1 MHVLRCEH
9 SHTCK
14 TEGER
19 EREDEGFCGC
29 DCVFVGVCVCDC
41 IHRSV
46 GAGVSSE
53 YFCDESTCCQVEFR
67 PSCWCAFPISPHSDP
82 QGNPSSGQVH
92 YPVKYMAL
100 GEWTSWPGHLCS
112 SPAYLSQC
120 HCGKDRHRTTLGSLS
135 LLYPE
140 KNRRRKHGLSHPG
153 PGAPCD
159 YVGPHIYDFSAGALC
174 VLTCVM
180 GRGFLPGC

>member
-1 MHVLRCEH
+1 MCSGV
-9 SHTCK
+9 STHTRVK
-14 TEGER
+14 RR
-19 EREDEGFCGC
+19 ERGREKTK
-29 DCVFVGVCVCDC
+29 VSAAVIVYLWACVCDC
-41 IHRSV
+41 MHRFV
-46 GAGVSSE
+46 GARVSAE
-53 YFCDESTCCQVEFR
+53 YFCDESTCCQVESR

-92 YPVKYMAL
+92 YPAKYMAQAL

-112 SPAYLSQC
+112 SPACLSQC
-120 HCGKDRHRTTLGSLS
+120 YRGKDRHRATLGSL
-135 LLYPE
+135 LHPV
-140 KNRRRKHGLSHPG
+140 KNRRKKCGLSHPR

-174 VLTCVM
+174 VLICVM